1 MISVSAFAEPLAQRL
16 RVVGSGLKF
25 CEQRLKYG
33 CHNYFSISVFEMD
46 ENKVQIYKPLE
57 VFICLQG
64 RSLQYSI
71 LSLIKYIK
79 EGTYRYV
86 YTL

>member
-1 MISVSAFAEPLAQRL
+1 
-16 RVVGSGLKF
+16 
-25 CEQRLKYG
+25 
-33 CHNYFSISVFEMD
+33 MD
-46 ENKVQIYKPLE
+46 ENKVQVYKPLE

-79 EGTYRYV
+79 EGTYWYV